1 MTAPL
6 RNAPVAADPL
16 HPLTDDDITRFLAV
30 LRGTSWG
37 HPPANPAADA
47 FVALF
52 ALVMEADPDE
62 ARDRA
67 EEVAD
72 SAHLYA
78 TQIEEDAA

>member
-6 RNAPVAADPL
+6 RNAPVSDPL
-16 HPLTDDDITRFLAV
+16 GGITDADASRFLAV

-37 HPPANPAADA
+37 HPPVNHAADA
-47 FVALF
+47 FVSLF

-67 EEVAD
+67 DEVAD
-72 SAHLYA
+72 FAHRYA
-78 TQIEEDAA
+78 TQIEKDAA